1 MKEEIGTFV
10 KTAVKSSAKIFLLS
24 SIALF
29 LGFIFNLFL
38 LAFCFPEMKSIAS
51 NLGPMPIARAG
62 GIGAILALIVIVL
75 ELWPIV
81 LLVIGFAFIFPF
93 LYFLGIKKY
102 LLGRELGNLVSENK
116 AWFTD
121 NISKTLSEMIK
132 KRVGSEKIDNWGK
145 FISSKLKDLPTF
157 LQEKENLPKVLR
169 FILQT
174 FLKKIRIAEFAEE
187 VAAAYEQ
194 KGTQDISVLEE
205 IVKVSLNKAI
215 DKQMEPSPPLFF
227 YIVFG
232 ANFGIF
238 LLIKIFV

>member
-81 LLVIGFAFIFPF
+81 LLVIGFAFVFPF

-116 AWFTD
+116 AWFTE

-132 KRVGSEKIDNWGK
+132 KESGPKRSITGESLSLQNLKIYLHFYRRKRTG
-145 FISSKLKDLPTF
+145 P
-157 LQEKENLPKVLR
+157 R
-169 FILQT
+169 F
-174 FLKKIRIAEFAEE
+174 F
-187 VAAAYEQ
+187 
-194 KGTQDISVLEE
+194 
-205 IVKVSLNKAI
+205 VS
-215 DKQMEPSPPLFF
+215 F
-227 YIVFG
+227 Y
-232 ANFGIF
+232 
-238 LLIKIFV
+238 KHS